1 MSSYKSFMSAA
12 KTYAESTP
20 FLKFLL
26 SARIVVFALGGLL
39 YVLGIFLINIMS
51 NGSVSLYDAFTC
63 VGVVLMLT
71 GLLLNMAADD
81 AMTIVIVSL
90 SISVVSLVAW
100 IVLLARSFPF
110 FLTPLFYFL
119 AFGAVCLVTFLKAER
134 FVKMRAEAAARS
146 TVFCPRCGTGLP
158 IAAAFC
164 SNCGTPN
171 PTTQYAPPAAPY
183 APPAAPYAPP
193 AAPYAPPAAPY
204 APPAAPYA
212 PPAAPYAPPAAPYAP
227 PAATYAPPV
236 APYAPP
242 VEWEP
247 AHAEPQ
253 VVQSEAYAEPT
264 IETVEPE
271 KPEVSVAAA
280 DRCCS
285 NCGAELPPEAAF
297 CGKCGTR
304 Q

>member
-1 MSSYKSFMSAA
+1 MSSYKSFMSVA

-164 SNCGTPN
+164 PNCGTPN
-171 PTTQYAPPAAPY
+171 PMTQYAPPAAPY
-183 APPAAPYAPP
+183 APS
-193 AAPYAPPAAPY
+193 
-204 APPAAPYA
+204 AAPYA

-280 DRCCS
+280 DRYCL